1 MTSTLPPLIQAL
13 SGAVGSA
20 SASTLTYPLDLIT
33 TRLQLDSSAKAKRRG
48 GAKGGLK
55 LLLSIV
61 YGSRSK
67 KWLKERKGKQECE
80 EEEKDGMGWAALYD
94 GLQSDLYATIISK
107 CVYYPYTLNLPD

>member
-33 TRLQLDSSAKAKRRG
+33 TRLQLDSSVKSKRRG

-67 KWLKERKGKQECE
+67 RWFKERKQECE
-80 EEEKDGMGWAALYD
+80 DEEKDGMGWVALYD

-107 CVYYPYTLNLPD
+107 CVHYPYAPN